1 MEKPEFDK
9 KIEIGFEH
17 AENKD
22 TQEMIEGIKSFLET
36 EKEKGN
42 CDFVVNQ
49 RRKCDYCDKT
59 LNEGDKFTT
68 VQNGDNILDKCED
81 CEKGG
86 K

>member
-1 MEKPEFDK
+1 MDK
-9 KIEIGFEH
+9 KASIEIGFEH

-22 TQEMIEGIKSFLET
+22 TQEVIEGITSLLET

-42 CDFVVNQ
+42 LDFVKNT

-68 VQNGDNILDKCED
+68 VQDGDNIMDKCED